1 MAAGKSYNFEWE
13 LDRSTKAKV
22 LDYSLRCSQSN
33 PIFVAIFEKK
43 GVGVGH
49 QIGIAG
55 VSVYEGEAEW
65 LEIRIDPNSRRR
77 GIGTTLVQLMLKYLA
92 ENGIKMVY
100 GEISSVDDV
109 QEAINFW
116 KKNGFQ
122 ATRFTKPKGLSVAQ
136 VIKNLQRSKRKLD
149 KVR

>member
-1 MAAGKSYNFEWE
+1 MSYNFEWE

-33 PIFVAIFEKK
+33 SIFVAIFEKK

-55 VSVYEGEAEW
+55 VSIYEGEAEW
-65 LEIRIDPNSRRR
+65 LDIKIDPSSRRR
-77 GIGTTLVQLMLKYLA
+77 GIGTTLVRLMLKYLA
-92 ENGIKMVY
+92 ENGIKVVH

-122 ATRFTKPKGLSVAQ
+122 VTLFARPKGVYVAQ
-136 VIKNLQRSKRKLD
+136 IVKNL
-149 KVR
+149 